1 MASASRRSWW
11 KALAIFL
18 FVGYQLLAYFVL
30 RYSAGAAA
38 VSGSTHAC
46 AYLIM
51 FWYFAR
57 TLRAGRQPLITRL
70 ALSVHGSLPPEILAF
85 TRRVTVAWCMFFAAQ
100 VAVSI
105 LLLAFAPFEIWSM
118 FVNLLNLPLLVLMFV
133 ADYLYHSL
141 RFPDHPRASI
151 ARILRAFA
159 EVTSDPAA
167 GTKAL

>member
-1 MASASRRSWW
+1 MASAARRSW

-30 RYSAGAAA
+30 RDSLGAAA

-57 TLRAGRQPLITRL
+57 TLRDGRQPLITRL
-70 ALSVHGSLPPEILAF
+70 ALSVHGSLPPEIVAF
-85 TRRVTVAWCMFFAAQ
+85 TRRVTVAWCAFFAAQ
-100 VAVSI
+100 VLVSL
-105 LLLAFAPFEIWSM
+105 LLLAFAPFEVWSM

-133 ADYLYHSL
+133 VDYLYHSV

-159 EVTSDPAA
+159 EITSEPE